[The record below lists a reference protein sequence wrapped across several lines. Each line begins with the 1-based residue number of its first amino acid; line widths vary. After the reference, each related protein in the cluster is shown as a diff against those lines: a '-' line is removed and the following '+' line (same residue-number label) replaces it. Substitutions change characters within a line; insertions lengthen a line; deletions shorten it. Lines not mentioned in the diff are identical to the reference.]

1 MSQVVAFLK
10 KIYPN
15 FSEAR
20 QSRRKIRQQY
30 RKNQKALDRDDDVE
44 LVMTTNDN
52 TGYLTSRSE
61 ETAIE
66 ADHLIQKHGSESDP
80 LSYRVTDD
88 KNAVKTAFSSVIT
101 EISRRN
107 WLSYAIEILF
117 IVFVILCFSLS
128 IILGAYSIESLITG
142 IAGSIA

>member
-1 MSQVVAFLK
+1 MSQIVGFFK

-20 QSRRKIRQQY
+20 KSRRKIRQQY

-44 LVMTTNDN
+44 LVMTKNDN

-66 ADHLIQKHGSESDP
+66 ADHLVQKYGSESDP
-80 LSYRVTDD
+80 FSYRVMDN
-88 KNAVKTAFSSVIT
+88 KRAVKKAFSSVIT

-107 WLSYAIEILF
+107 LLSYATEILF
-117 IVFVILCFSLS
+117 IVFVVLTFSLS
-128 IILGAYSIESLITG
+128 IILGAYSMENLISS
-142 IAGSIA
+142 IAGAIA